1 MWYTAAQ
8 AFMQSRSVDA
18 WLIHD
23 FRSTNPVF
31 TALLPAGLGHLT
43 RRVDLLI
50 PSRGSP
56 SLITSHIDST
66 FFQDIDLP
74 LIKYLTWKEYHAAL
88 AAALKDF
95 RRVAMEYS
103 PRADLPVVGI
113 IDAGTVE
120 LVRSLGAEI
129 VSSAD
134 LIQTT
139 IARWSP
145 AAAAA
150 YPRTAREV
158 ASVKDAAFAFIRDT
172 LASGRMLTEWQVL
185 QTMHEHY
192 MRLGL
197 EWPDG
202 PIVAV
207 NAHAGDP
214 HFDLTPSSSIAIRK
228 GDFVLIDLWARR
240 PGNDNIFCDICWVG
254 SCGNPTDR
262 QHQAFNI
269 VKAARDAAVKLAQQR
284 WASKQPAQGWEI
296 DDAAMSILRSSPW
309 PAAIRHRTGHSL
321 SPGAKVHGLGV
332 NIDNTETH
340 DTRELLPG
348 VGFTIEPG
356 LYFDDFGV
364 RLEINMHVDPVNGPT
379 VVSCI
384 QDEILRLA

>member
-1 MWYTAAQ
+1 MWYAPAQ
-8 AFMQSRSVDA
+8 TFMQSRSIDA

-23 FRSTNPVF
+23 FRNSNPAF
-31 TALLPAGLGHLT
+31 TALLPAGQGHLT

-50 PSRGSP
+50 PAKGEP
-56 SLITSHIDST
+56 ILITSHIDAT
-66 FFQDIDLP
+66 FFQNVDFP
-74 LIKYLTWKEYHAAL
+74 LSRYLTWGEYHGALRAAL
-88 AAALKDF
+88 AGK

-103 PRADLPVVGI
+103 PGGDLPVVGI

-120 LVRSLGAEI
+120 LVRSLGVEI
-129 VSSAD
+129 VTSAD

-145 AAAAA
+145 AAAETYARA
-150 YPRTAREV
+150 AREV
-158 ASVKDAAFAFIRDT
+158 ASVKDDAFAFIRDT
-172 LASGRMLTEWQVL
+172 LAGGKPLTEWQVL
-185 QTMHEHY
+185 QKMHEQY
-192 MRLGL
+192 TRLGL

-202 PIVAV
+202 PIVAA

-214 HFDLTPSSSIAIRK
+214 HFELTPSSSIPITR

-254 SCGNPTDR
+254 SCGTPTER
-262 QHQAFNI
+262 QVAVFNT
-269 VKAARDAAVKLAQQR
+269 VKAAQTAAVRLAQSR

-296 DDAAMSILRSSPW
+296 DDAAMSILRASPW
-309 PAAIRHRTGHSL
+309 PDAIRHRTGHSL
-321 SPGAKVHGLGV
+321 SPGTKVHGMGV

-356 LYFDDFGV
+356 LYFADFGV
-364 RLEINMHVDPVNGPT
+364 RLELNMHVDPAKGPT
-379 VVSCI
+379 VVSCV